1 MKFAMYK
8 YSYEHSSTINKIL
21 YYFTWPIYQTTFKYI
36 KTVYNICTPRT
47 PAKFFNF
54 EVPDIHYILIIYD
67 IRAYSLTS
75 LHLHVHLKHLT
86 VWPRRARSKFLYE
99 VYNIYNVIC
108 NIYIYIY
115 MMIPRYEYFRT

>member
-36 KTVYNICTPRT
+36 KTVHNICAPRT

-54 EVPDIHYILIIYD
+54 EVPDKMAHILN
-67 IRAYSLTS
+67 IRLAE
-75 LHLHVHLKHLT
+75 KRK
-86 VWPRRARSKFLYE
+86 RRKKKKGRKKKEKKGKKEENYKLVRNNF
-99 VYNIYNVIC
+99 
-108 NIYIYIY
+108 
-115 MMIPRYEYFRT
+115 